1 MSNIEQNEEKLRML
15 EEMENNCWE
24 TEVNEKSSYKE
35 VEEAYNEMIEEYK
48 ASEADLY
55 PNGRDYDAESFDD

>member
-35 VEEAYNEMIEEYK
+35 VEEAYNEMIEEYE

-55 PNGRDYDAESFDD
+55 PNGRDYDAENFDD